1 MAVWKRLRRVLESRF
16 PFLAGIPNAGASD
29 AERQRLSEYFGVD
42 LPPALALL
50 YANSNG
56 QKADRQGYLLGAFL
70 LSIDEA
76 NAEAESYAEIGN
88 DDFDEDDFSST
99 PEAAIRRQ
107 YTNPKWIPIFHDG
120 NGNFLG
126 LDFDPGPRG
135 TRGQLINFG
144 RDMDD
149 KCVLASDLER
159 FLERCVA
166 IVENDEHLSVD
177 TGNLIAYRGGSFF
190 DSIVAEAAGVE
201 FPNPRNDQQVFSVWV
216 AHGPET
222 PAGYL
227 NYGGEDAERFSK
239 DFGIPAGATSSVVT
253 VGNETGSSLPLPL
266 LFRLESN
273 LGAREAEVR
282 SKLAALDISEIRK
295 VLVLNEYDYA
305 SRPDAV
311 ASCSGVSF
319 LGTFARA

>member
-1 MAVWKRLRRVLESRF
+1 MSAWNRLSGVLESRF
-16 PFLAGIPNAGASD
+16 PFLAGIPNTGASD
-29 AERQRLSEYFGVD
+29 AELQRLSEYFGVD
-42 LPPALALL
+42 LPPMLALM
-50 YANSNG
+50 YAESNG

-76 NAEAESYAEIGN
+76 ISEAESYAEIGN
-88 DDFDEDDFSST
+88 DDFDEADFSST

-107 YTNPKWIPIFHDG
+107 NTNPKWIPIFHDG

-135 TRGQLINFG
+135 TRGQVINFG

-149 KCVLASDLER
+149 KCVLASDLDR

-177 TGNLIAYRGGSFF
+177 KGNLITYRGGAFI

-201 FPNPRNDQQVFSVWV
+201 FVNPRSDQQVFSVWV

-227 NYGGEDAERFSK
+227 DYGGEGGERFSK
-239 DFGIPAGATSSVVT
+239 DFGIPADASSSVVT
-253 VGNETGSSLPLPL
+253 VGKETGGPLRLPL
-266 LFRLESN
+266 LFQLDSN
-273 LGAREAEVR
+273 LGARETEVR
-282 SKLAALDISEIRK
+282 SRLAALDIAEIRK